1 MGSVQTLKKDKIM
14 SEFKVKFRGVRGSY
28 PIANKDFLQYGGN
41 TSCVEINVN
50 GHLII
55 LDAGTGLIDI
65 GNELIAKYIASA
77 TKSEKRTPIN
87 ATVLISHIH
96 QDHIQGFTFFRPL
109 HIPSSN
115 INVFGNV
122 NYNES
127 LADEISELLFGKSFP
142 LDLGDIAGNLNI
154 KDLNETEGIILRH
167 GESPIIK
174 RIENEKDAQL
184 EKEDDVLITCYR
196 SYAHPQEGVLI
207 YKIKY
212 KDKTLVYAT
221 DKESYPGGDKKL
233 INYARGCNLLIHDA
247 QYTTDDYLDSF
258 VPKQGYGHSTFEMAV
273 DAKKQSGAE
282 KLVFFHFDP
291 SYDDNKLN
299 SIKEQYK
306 LQEDI
311 ILAYEGLE
319 IDLM

>member
-1 MGSVQTLKKDKIM
+1 M

-41 TSCVEINVN
+41 TSCVEVNVN

-55 LDAGTGLIDI
+55 LDAGTGLINV
-65 GNELIAKYIASA
+65 GNELLGKYISSGL
-77 TKSEKRTPIN
+77 TTNEREPMK

-96 QDHIQGFTFFRPL
+96 QDHLQGFTFFRPL
-109 HIPSSN
+109 HIPSSQ

-127 LADEISELLFGKSFP
+127 LADELSELLFGKSFP

-154 KDLNETEGIILRH
+154 KDINETEGIILRH
-167 GESPIIK
+167 GEPPIIK
-174 RIENEKDAQL
+174 RIENENDAKA
-184 EKEDDVLITCYR
+184 ENDDVLITCYR

-207 YKIKY
+207 FKIAY
-212 KDKTLVYAT
+212 KDKVLVYAT

-233 INYARGCNLLIHDA
+233 AKFARGCDLLIHDA
-247 QYTTDDYLDSF
+247 QYTTEDYLDVFSS
-258 VPKQGYGHSTFEMAV
+258 KQGYGHSTFEMAV
-273 DAKKQSGAE
+273 EAKNQANAE

-291 SYDDNKLN
+291 NYDDNKLN

-306 LQEDI
+306 DDNI
-311 ILAYEGLE
+311 ILAQEGLE
-319 IDLM
+319 IEL

>member
-1 MGSVQTLKKDKIM
+1 M
-14 SEFKVKFRGVRGSY
+14 SEFNVKFRGVRGSY

-65 GNELIAKYIASA
+65 GNNLIAKYIASS
-77 TKSEKRTPIN
+77 TKAEKRTPIT

-167 GESPIIK
+167 GENPIIK
-174 RIENEKDAQL
+174 RIENAKDAKL

-207 YKIKY
+207 YKIQY

-233 INYARGCNLLIHDA
+233 INFARGCNLLIHDA
-247 QYTTDDYLDSF
+247 QYTTEDYLDSF

-273 DAKKQSGAE
+273 DAKNQSGAE

-306 LQEDI
+306 LQDDI
-311 ILAYEGLE
+311 LLAYEGLE